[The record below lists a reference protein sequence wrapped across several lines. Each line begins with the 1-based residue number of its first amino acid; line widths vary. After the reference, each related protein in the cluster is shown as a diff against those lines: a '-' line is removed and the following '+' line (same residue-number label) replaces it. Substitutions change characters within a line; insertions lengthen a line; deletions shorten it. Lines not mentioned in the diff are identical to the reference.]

1 MDILKKI
8 EEISKKGYAIEYTVV
23 DQYQNGYEEEIK
35 KGLMPP
41 TTYTV
46 YVIRLEDGE
55 SIYEESFN
63 HIEDSLKAGITY
75 VKKILKW

>member
-1 MDILKKI
+1 MDILKEI
-8 EEISKKGYAIEYTVV
+8 EEISKKGYAIEYTIV
-23 DQYQNGYEEEIK
+23 DQYQNGYEKEIK
-35 KGLMPP
+35 KGLMPS
-41 TTYTV
+41 TTYTI

-75 VKKILKW
+75 VKKILK

>member
-1 MDILKKI
+1 MDIFKKI
-8 EEISKKGYAIEYTVV
+8 EEMSKKGYAIEYTVV
-23 DQYQNGYEEEIK
+23 DQYQNGYEKEIK

-41 TTYTV
+41 ITYTV
-46 YVIRLEDGE
+46 YVIRMEDGE

-75 VKKILKW
+75 VKKILK

>member
-1 MDILKKI
+1 MDIFKKI
-8 EEISKKGYAIEYTVV
+8 EEISKKGYAIEYTVI
-23 DQYQNGYEEEIK
+23 DQNENGYKKEIK

-41 TTYTV
+41 ITYTV

-63 HIEDSLKAGITY
+63 HIEDSLKAGIIY
-75 VKKILKW
+75 VENILK